1 MGSYG
6 SQSVASIGALMAAEA
21 ELKAAKLAELN
32 EQIEKQKYLIAVY
45 LPKDLIEREVNQS
58 FELVEEDLKTI
69 HEACVKALTCLNAW
83 SHLGESS

>member
-6 SQSVASIGALMAAEA
+6 SQSVASIGALMAREA
-21 ELKAAKLAELN
+21 ELKAAKSN
-32 EQIEKQKYLIAVY
+32 EDTENEEYLIAVY

-69 HEACVKALTCLNAW
+69 HQACIKTW
-83 SHLGESS
+83 SLINESD

>member
-6 SQSVASIGALMAAEA
+6 SQSVASIGALMAREA
-21 ELKAAKLAELN
+21 ELKAAKSKEHTEN
-32 EQIEKQKYLIAVY
+32 EEYLIAVY

-69 HEACVKALTCLNAW
+69 HQACIKTW
-83 SHLGESS
+83 SLINGSD